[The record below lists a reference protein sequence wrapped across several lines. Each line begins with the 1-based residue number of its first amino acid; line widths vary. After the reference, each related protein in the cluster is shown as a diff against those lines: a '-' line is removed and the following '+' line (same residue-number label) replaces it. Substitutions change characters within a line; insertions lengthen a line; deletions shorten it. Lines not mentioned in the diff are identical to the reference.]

1 MPRRALTGQI
11 TANQQLDAGSGAG
24 ETLQKS
30 AMSGDMTMVITP
42 ATVTTDETSSAWTR
56 DVAIKITDTSGNIH
70 TWLTADYATTAS
82 IADTSSL
89 GTATIASTT
98 LSLDEGEATI
108 TVSGDAVAWS
118 GGVQQEESI
127 TVTNGV
133 DTADGTLVFTVTA
146 AGMSNSPKAVNVA
159 LTNPTSANDTAAAIG
174 AALELDADV
183 SAFFTVDVTTA
194 TIKLTA
200 IAAAANDATMA
211 MALTDADGTG
221 VTVGASGDT
230 TAGVA
235 PETDTLTIGNITV
248 MGYTVTGG
256 TSVETFSL

>member
-1 MPRRALTGQI
+1 MPRRKLTGI
-11 TANQQLDAGSGAG
+11 MTANEQIDDNTM
-24 ETLQKS
+24 ES
-30 AMSGDMTMVITP
+30 AMSGDLTMVITP
-42 ATVTTDETSSAWTR
+42 TTVTTDETSAAWTR
-56 DVAIKITDTSGNIH
+56 TVNVAVKNTAGDVH
-70 TWLTADYATTAS
+70 TWLNQDYATTAS
-82 IADTSSL
+82 IADTSSA
-89 GTATIASTT
+89 GEAEIESTT
-98 LSLDEGEATI
+98 LSLVNGETDIVI
-108 TVSGDAVAWS
+108 TGTEAAWL
-118 GGVQQEESI
+118 GGTQQEESI

-146 AGMSNSPKAVNVA
+146 DGMDNSPKAVNVA
-159 LTNPTSANDTAAAIG
+159 VTDPSTVDETAAAIG
-174 AALELDADV
+174 AALETDEDV
-183 SAFFTVDVTTA
+183 SGFFTVTDA

-200 IAAAANDATMA
+200 LAAAANDATMA

-221 VTVGASGDT
+221 VTVGSSGDT